1 MPVHGLWDALRSRG
15 LLEEAKNGGQLRQ
28 LLQGKKVAVDLSIWA
43 VEGQERSLQIEA
55 KGGNIWPNYY
65 LLMCFFRAVQFF
77 ALWVFSFRCDGWR
90 VPCLQGEAQR
100 AGRQPRPT
108 Q

>member
-15 LLEEAKNGGQLRQ
+15 LLEEAKNGEELRQ

-55 KGGNIWPNYY
+55 KGGKIWQNYTSSCVSTFQG
-65 LLMCFFRAVQFF
+65 LGF
-77 ALWVFSFRCDGWR
+77 ASGASLYH
-90 VPCLQGEAQR
+90 
-100 AGRQPRPT
+100 
-108 Q
+108 

>member
-15 LLEEAKNGGQLRQ
+15 LLEEAKNGEELRQ

-65 LLMCFFRAVQFF
+65 LLMCFFRAVF
-77 ALWVFSFRCDGWR
+77 ALWVFADRCDGGR
-90 VPCLQGEAQR
+90 MPCLQEEAPG
-100 AGRQPRPT
+100 AGR
-108 Q
+108 